1 MVAEVARKVVGGAV
15 EEWNYV
21 GVASG
26 VRMRLGSD
34 GSGGA
39 GNRESAVINI
49 EGDACEMLYEL
60 VLRRLPIP
68 YPIQV
73 LINNGSEFI
82 FLAGLELVE
91 DC

>member
-34 GSGGA
+34 GSGGV

-49 EGDACEMLYEL
+49 EGDACAD
-60 VLRRLPIP
+60 V
-68 YPIQV
+68 V
-73 LINNGSEFI
+73 
-82 FLAGLELVE
+82 
-91 DC
+91 

>member
-1 MVAEVARKVVGGAV
+1 MVVEMVAEVARKVVGGAV

-49 EGDACEMLYEL
+49 EGDACAD
-60 VLRRLPIP
+60 V
-68 YPIQV
+68 V
-73 LINNGSEFI
+73 
-82 FLAGLELVE
+82 
-91 DC
+91 

>member
-15 EEWNYV
+15 EEWNDV

-26 VRMRLGSD
+26 VRMRWRSG

-49 EGDACEMLYEL
+49 EGDACAD
-60 VLRRLPIP
+60 V
-68 YPIQV
+68 V
-73 LINNGSEFI
+73 
-82 FLAGLELVE
+82 
-91 DC
+91 